1 VTVVPVV
8 TPVVKVPAEV
18 MLGVTELV
26 AELEVVLEMEVL
38 ELELEL
44 EEPVV
49 VVVALTEL
57 VELVLV

>member
-1 VTVVPVV
+1 MTAVPVV
-8 TPVVKVPAEV
+8 TPVVRVPAEV

-26 AELEVVLEMEVL
+26 KELEEVVLEMEVL
-38 ELELEL
+38 ELEA
-44 EEPVV
+44 PVV

>member
-1 VTVVPVV
+1 
-8 TPVVKVPAEV
+8 

-26 AELEVVLEMEVL
+26 KELEEVVLEMEVL
-38 ELELEL
+38 ELELEA
-44 EEPVV
+44 PVV

>member
-1 VTVVPVV
+1 VTVV
-8 TPVVKVPAEV
+8 TPVVRVPAEV

-26 AELEVVLEMEVL
+26 KELEEVVLEMEVL
-38 ELELEL
+38 ELELEA
-44 EEPVV
+44 PVV

>member
-26 AELEVVLEMEVL
+26 KELEVVLEMELL
-38 ELELEL
+38 ELELD
-44 EEPVV
+44 EPVV